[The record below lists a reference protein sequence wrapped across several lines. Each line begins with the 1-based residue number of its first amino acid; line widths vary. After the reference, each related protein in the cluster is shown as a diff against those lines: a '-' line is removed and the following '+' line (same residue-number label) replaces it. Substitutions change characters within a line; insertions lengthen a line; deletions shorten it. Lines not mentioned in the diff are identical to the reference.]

1 MKQKVGPEIPRRKVL
16 EVEDIHTRF
25 HTRQGT
31 IYAVNGVGFDLDE
44 GELLGVVGESG
55 CGKSVTM
62 LSMLKLLPMPP
73 AEIVS
78 GRACL
83 DGKDLMAL
91 DTEELRRVRGAE
103 VGFIFQDPMT
113 SLNPVLTIGYQLTEP
128 LRTHL
133 GMGRSAAR
141 QRAVEMLE
149 RVGIPSA
156 QDRLSAFP
164 HQFSGGMRQRVMI
177 AIALACNP
185 KLLIADEPT
194 TALDVT
200 IQAQILDLIKDLRRQ
215 FGIAIIWITHD
226 LGVLAGLAD
235 RIVIMY
241 AGKIVERADVSS
253 LYGRPQHPY
262 TRGLLGTLPRLD
274 GTRADRLATIPG
286 QPPHLSEPPRGC
298 PFASRCP
305 HAFDACRRE
314 NPPLLQVSDGHEV
327 ACWYDID
334 AGGARVR

>member
-1 MKQKVGPEIPRRKVL
+1 MNQKVGPEIPRRKVL

-25 HTRQGT
+25 HTRDGT

-78 GRACL
+78 GRAFL

-91 DTEELRRVRGAE
+91 DAEQLRRVRGAE

-113 SLNPVLTIGYQLTEP
+113 SLNPVLTIGYQLMEP

-141 QRAVEMLE
+141 QRAVEMLD

-156 QDRLSAFP
+156 EDRLSAFP

-314 NPPLLQVSDGHEV
+314 NPPLLQVGDGHEV